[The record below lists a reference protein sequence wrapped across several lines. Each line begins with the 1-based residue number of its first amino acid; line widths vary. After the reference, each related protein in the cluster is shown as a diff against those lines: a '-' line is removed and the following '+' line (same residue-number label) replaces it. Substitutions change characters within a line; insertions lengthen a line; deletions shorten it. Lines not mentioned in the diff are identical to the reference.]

1 MFKKRKEI
9 SCDLI
14 LNFLRMNQYQPL
26 TYLHPLKNTERLTAN
41 VSKKTSATFDYI
53 TNINQF

>member
-1 MFKKRKEI
+1 
-9 SCDLI
+9 
-14 LNFLRMNQYQPL
+14 MNQYQPL
-26 TYLHPLKNTERLTAN
+26 TYLHPLKNNERLTAN